1 MEVGPG
7 KGDLEKVVRHIF
19 CLVLVTHES
28 QTCNPGK
35 SVLLA
40 RVHSTWLDSC
50 LDSWTI
56 KQQQAKSEQSL
67 LCSGDL
73 REKEGQFT
81 AFTAGFR
88 IAVPCLVKTDLESL
102 ALRLQR
108 ERDRE
113 IDRMVEWTGH
123 AFVYRGVSKS
133 RGTPKWMVYN
143 GKPLLKWMI
152 WGYPYFL
159 ETPISMPVFNRS
171 RFVSAF
177 ETWHSGSYREH
188 RTDKDQRLQLFKAS
202 CIYSR
207 SDVWLSDFDWKNCR
221 EKHRKWH
228 LLILKNKVLMQPTWK
243 QDCLLKAT
251 YVRNPSAS
259 SQCNWWMA
267 PWDDLTRC
275 YAGTAGTP
283 AQLYARPCRALWCC
297 WESWHS
303 QNFQILWDL

>member
-88 IAVPCLVKTDLESL
+88 IACLAWWKTDLESL

-108 ERDRE
+108 ERQRDRQDGGM
-113 IDRMVEWTGH
+113 DR
-123 AFVYRGVSKS
+123 ACICILYRGVSKS

-159 ETPISMPVFNRS
+159 ETPI
-171 RFVSAF
+171 
-177 ETWHSGSYREH
+177 
-188 RTDKDQRLQLFKAS
+188 
-202 CIYSR
+202 
-207 SDVWLSDFDWKNCR
+207 
-221 EKHRKWH
+221 
-228 LLILKNKVLMQPTWK
+228 
-243 QDCLLKAT
+243 
-251 YVRNPSAS
+251 
-259 SQCNWWMA
+259 
-267 PWDDLTRC
+267 
-275 YAGTAGTP
+275 
-283 AQLYARPCRALWCC
+283 
-297 WESWHS
+297 
-303 QNFQILWDL
+303 